1 MNKKIYLSILVV
13 VITVGIAGAGSNE
26 RDRSD
31 DKQSISMAEK
41 EFVSQCVEL
50 NEIYRKDLNKLE
62 KCLPEVII
70 LDQKFNIVAA
80 ESHVSLIVEHLIMGL
95 EFITNILGTEYYSL
109 NYKDSQLAIGVM
121 TDQ

>member
-109 NYKDSQLAIGVM
+109 NYKDSQSAIGVM

>member
-80 ESHVSLIVEHLIMGL
+80 E
-95 EFITNILGTEYYSL
+95 
-109 NYKDSQLAIGVM
+109 
-121 TDQ
+121 